1 MRWENWKD
9 KFYLKLEAARDS
21 ETLRSYRKRIRLFEE
36 FWKEERISPLP
47 DPQTLV
53 EEDLL
58 HFLRW
63 LKRKGYDPN
72 YISRTYGD
80 VVRFLEFCRNPNTYY
95 MKLNTPRRVKK
106 LHKYYKDEELEKLL
120 NLFSENNIIS
130 FQNKVYIWILAY
142 TGMRS
147 AEAGHLTWEDIDF
160 DSKEI
165 TIREKSAK
173 QGIARTV
180 MMPKEL
186 KKILER
192 YKTVYDKYMEYRKAT
207 GKNTLNSLFFK
218 VKAGDVIQ
226 SLDKRSRTI
235 YNRIYKYLEKY
246 DPELQKSFSLHKF
259 RHTYIRQWVKA
270 RARIEAV
277 ARQVGHQNLETTRK
291 YYAEYDLDFVRD
303 EYKKV
308 REREEKREKEN
319 DMEMEI

>member
-1 MRWENWKD
+1 MMWKTWED
-9 KFYLKLEAARDS
+9 KFFLKLDASRDS
-21 ETLRSYRKRIRLFEE
+21 ETLRSYRKRLRLFEN
-36 FWKEERISPLP
+36 FWKEEHISPLP
-47 DPQTLV
+47 DPQTLT

-58 HFLRW
+58 KFLRW
-63 LKRKGYDPN
+63 MKRKGYDHN

-95 MKLNTPRRVKK
+95 MKLNTPKRVRK
-106 LHKYYKDEELEKLL
+106 LHKYYKDEELKELL

-147 AEAGHLTWEDIDF
+147 AEAGRLMWGDIDF
-160 DSKEI
+160 DSEEI
-165 TIREKSAK
+165 SVREEIAK

-186 KKILER
+186 KELLQR
-192 YKTVYDKYMEYRKAT
+192 YKQVYDKYMEYRKAM
-207 GKNTLNSLFFK
+207 GKNTLNTLFFK
-218 VKAGDVIQ
+218 HRKGDIIEP
-226 SLDKRSRTI
+226 LDKRARTI
-235 YNRIYKYLEKY
+235 YNRIYKYLK
-246 DPELQKSFSLHKF
+246 DNNPDLLKSFGLHKF

-303 EYKKV
+303 EYEKV
-308 REREEKREKEN
+308 KARIKNKRGDSRE
-319 DMEMEI
+319 

>member
-1 MRWENWKD
+1 MMWDTWKD
-9 KFYLKLEAARDS
+9 KFFLKLDAAKKS
-21 ETLRSYRKRIRLFEE
+21 ETLRSYKKRIRLFEE
-36 FWKEERISPLP
+36 YWEEENKTPLP
-47 DPQTLV
+47 DPQTLT

-58 HFLRW
+58 RFLRW
-63 LKRKGYDPN
+63 MKKRGYDHN

-95 MKLNTPRRVKK
+95 MRLNTPKRVKK
-106 LHKYYKDEELEKLL
+106 LHKYYKDEELEELL
-120 NLFSENNIIS
+120 NLFPENDIIS

-147 AEAGHLTWEDIDF
+147 AEAGRLTWGDVDF
-160 DSKEI
+160 DSEEI
-165 TIREKSAK
+165 AIREDIAK

-186 KKILER
+186 KELLQR
-192 YKTVYDKYMEYRKAT
+192 YKKVYDKYMEYRMAM
-207 GKNTLNSLFFK
+207 GKNTLNALFFK
-218 VKAGDVIQ
+218 HKKGDVIEP
-226 SLDKRSRTI
+226 LDERARTL
-235 YNRIYKYLEKY
+235 YNRIYKYLEKHN
-246 DPELQKSFSLHKF
+246 PELQKSFGLHKF

-303 EYKKV
+303 EYEKV
-308 REREEKREKEN
+308 KAKTKNKRGDSGE
-319 DMEMEI
+319 

>member
-1 MRWENWKD
+1 MMWETWKD
-9 KFYLKLEAARDS
+9 KFFLKLDASKDP
-21 ETLRSYRKRIRLFEE
+21 ETLRSYKKRLKLFER
-36 FWKEERISPLP
+36 FWEDEYLSPLP
-47 DPQTLV
+47 DPQTLT

-58 HFLRW
+58 KFLRW
-63 LKRKGYDPN
+63 LKRKEYDHN

-95 MKLNTPRRVKK
+95 MKLNTPKRVKK

-120 NLFSENNIIS
+120 NLFSENDIIS

-142 TGMRS
+142 TGMRA
-147 AEAGHLTWEDIDF
+147 AEAGGLTWEDIDF
-160 DSKEI
+160 DSEEI
-165 TIREKSAK
+165 SIREDIAK

-186 KKILER
+186 KELLQR
-192 YKTVYDKYMEYRKAT
+192 YKEVYDKYMEYRKVM
-207 GKNTLNSLFFK
+207 GENTLNSLFFK
-218 VKAGDVIQ
+218 RKKNGVIEP
-226 SLDKRSRTI
+226 LDKRARTI
-235 YNRIYKYLEKY
+235 YNRIYKYLEKH
-246 DPELQKSFSLHKF
+246 DPELQKSFGLHKF

-277 ARQVGHQNLETTRK
+277 ARQVGHHDLETTRK

-308 REREEKREKEN
+308 KKKTKKRKRGDTNGE
-319 DMEMEI
+319 